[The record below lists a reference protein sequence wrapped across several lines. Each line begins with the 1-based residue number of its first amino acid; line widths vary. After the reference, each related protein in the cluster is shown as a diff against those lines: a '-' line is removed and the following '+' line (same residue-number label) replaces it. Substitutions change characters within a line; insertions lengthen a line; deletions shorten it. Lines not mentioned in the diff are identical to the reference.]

1 MLQHFFHTLFFC
13 VVVCVLF
20 CLFSLNILH
29 CPLVLNQPTA
39 APINKIDISKLSRDR
54 CETSFLLVASPL
66 FITVN
71 YHGSSIDR
79 TRRLFWTWINLA
91 CELFHLRIN
100 SKLICKREVWSCVVC
115 DMFLAASN
123 ISRSPVLIQI
133 CPGTWGEA
141 KRSWILRHC
150 FLDPLAW

>member
-1 MLQHFFHTLFFC
+1 MLFIRLVCNITVLSGYVLFSPVFSLHISEVPLKCNLSNVTTFPPYFVFLCGGFF
-13 VVVCVLF
+13 VLF
-20 CLFSLNILH
+20 CVNILR
-29 CPLVLNQPTA
+29 CPLVLNQLTA

-79 TRRLFWTWINLA
+79 TRRLFWTQINLV

-100 SKLICKREVWSCVVC
+100 SKLICKREV
-115 DMFLAASN
+115 
-123 ISRSPVLIQI
+123 
-133 CPGTWGEA
+133 
-141 KRSWILRHC
+141 
-150 FLDPLAW
+150 